1 MTYQRHERWVGRVLG
16 EARDWDRFN
25 SQFLPD
31 SLDAEHDAGRRALLL
46 RAATPARTAAQQTL
60 GVINNT
66 FTATALAERSVKGA
80 RLDLGPAVDARAEEL
95 RYRNDTMSP

>member
-1 MTYQRHERWVGRVLG
+1 MLG

-31 SLDAEHDAGRRALLL
+31 GLEAEHDAGRRALLL

-60 GVINNT
+60 GVTNNT

-80 RLDLGPAVDARAEEL
+80 RLDLGPAVDARAEKFFC
-95 RYRNDTMSP
+95 RNNIMSP